1 MRSVRGPAKEAVTVG
16 LWQPA
21 RMPQGFRELWCQEL
35 SDLGQLSRL
44 RARLRATLTGSRVVL
59 HPEREHWS
67 ERLVLI
73 ADELASN
80 ALRHGH
86 PPVAVALS
94 RLAHR
99 WLVTVSDSST
109 ELPPEPARGRDP
121 GLGGFGLYLIAD
133 LSSAHGWS
141 RERGA
146 KSVWAVIEADQVE
159 DSSRK

>member
-1 MRSVRGPAKEAVTVG
+1 MG

-21 RMPQGFRELWCQEL
+21 RLPQGFRELWCQEL

-44 RARLRATLTGSRVVL
+44 RARLRATLTGSRVVA
-59 HPEREHWS
+59 HPEQEHWS

-86 PPVAVALS
+86 RGVAVAIS

-99 WLVTVSDSST
+99 WT
-109 ELPPEPARGRDP
+109 
-121 GLGGFGLYLIAD
+121 
-133 LSSAHGWS
+133 S
-141 RERGA
+141 R
-146 KSVWAVIEADQVE
+146 
-159 DSSRK
+159 